1 MVENTEVS
9 GISEFEK
16 GIRSLTLDSLTTDWI
31 TNVRADPGDV
41 SELANSIEHHG
52 LQHPIV
58 VRESPSNPN
67 MYEIVEGSRRV
78 AAYRELAKRDP
89 VKYRKIE
96 ARVLRNCSDL
106 EALEKSF
113 DENDKRG
120 NLSAKEV
127 GAYIERMKRLSPVGD
142 PESRATKRWI
152 AERLHWGA
160 TIPNKKGIPKFY
172 PNPKRVDEA
181 FKMAEFQRMVPNVE
195 IKTRSQGDA
204 YKSAVPMS
212 VAKTAIDA
220 VYKARS
226 KLPPNDPETQKR
238 FEEFLLVYAQKTP
251 PKLRKALR
259 DRFAEFPTESPT
271 VLLGTIMKERSAIP
285 HDQMVAFKAT
295 SELYEKITDWWRSD
309 GHDNWTISDAVRDLI
324 ERGLQTLERRIS

>member
-1 MVENTEVS
+1 MLNNPEAGS
-9 GISEFEK
+9 APEFEK
-16 GIRSLTLDSLTTDWI
+16 GIRNLPLDSLTTDWI

-41 SELANSIEHHG
+41 TELANSIEHHG

-58 VRESPSNPN
+58 VRESPANPN

-89 VKYRKIE
+89 VKYRRIE
-96 ARVLRNCSDL
+96 ARLLRYCDDIA
-106 EALEKSF
+106 ALEMSF

-127 GAYIERMKRLSPVGD
+127 GAYVERMKRLSPYGE
-142 PESRATKRWI
+142 PESKSTKKWI
-152 AERLHWGA
+152 AEQLKWGA
-160 TIPNKKGIPKFY
+160 TIRNKRGTLKFY

-181 FKMAEFQRMVPNVE
+181 IKMAEFQKLVPEVE

-204 YKSAVPMS
+204 YKSAIPMS
-212 VAKTAIDA
+212 VAKTAMEA
-220 VYKARS
+220 VYKARN
-226 KLPPNDPETQKR
+226 KLPADYPDSGKHL
-238 FEEFLLVYAQKTP
+238 EEFLLTYAQRTP
-251 PKLRKALR
+251 PKLRKAFR
-259 DRFAEFPTESPT
+259 DRFAEDPTKNPSA
-271 VLLGTIMKERSAIP
+271 VLSDIMDERSATP

-295 SELYEKITDWWRSD
+295 SELYGRIQDWWHFE

-324 ERGLQTLERRIS
+324 ERGLKDIGN